1 MGDRDRTVR
10 AALERF
16 GVFPDVAVQQ
26 MFIAPNTTDPDMQA
40 TIAVVGGAQ
49 RALNELGFDL
59 VENGILNAR
68 TAGAL
73 DRVIGTGWQ
82 FRPWLQV
89 YNDLERAIRLRPALR
104 RATDGLGDVTPTQS
118 GLGTAALLGLATLGY
133 LLFVRRS

>member
-1 MGDRDRTVR
+1 MRGDRTVR
-10 AALERF
+10 AALQRF

-40 TIAVVGGAQ
+40 TMAIVGGVQ
-49 RALNELGFDL
+49 RALNELGHDL

-73 DRVIGTGWQ
+73 DQTLGEGWR
-82 FRPWLQV
+82 FRPWLQI
-89 YNDLERAIRLRPALR
+89 YNDLERAIKLRPAMQ
-104 RATDGLGDVTPTQS
+104 RAVDGLGDITPAQS
-118 GLGTAALLGLATLGY
+118 GIGTGAALGLVALGY